1 MPPPELELELGPV
14 QGLSDMNRHRCNRIV
29 ATDCKLRQAELLDSE
44 QALQPIDKQVPV
56 VAVAVV
62 VVVAVVDDIAVE
74 KFQYGTARAIE
85 VLPPLVSRIEPD
97 SLPIAGNMRMCFLWV
112 ALEEV

>member
-14 QGLSDMNRHRCNRIV
+14 QGLSDTNRHRYNRIV

-56 VAVAVV
+56 VAAV

-85 VLPPLVSRIEPD
+85 LLPRLVSRIEPD
-97 SLPIAGNMRMCFLWV
+97 SLLIAGNMRMCSP
-112 ALEEV
+112 